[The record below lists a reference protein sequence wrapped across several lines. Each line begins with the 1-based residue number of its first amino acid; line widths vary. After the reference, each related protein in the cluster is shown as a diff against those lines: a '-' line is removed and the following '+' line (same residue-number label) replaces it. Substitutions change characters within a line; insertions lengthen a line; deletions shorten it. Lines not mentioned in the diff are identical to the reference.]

1 MKIQT
6 KFREYI
12 WLINTIRKAG
22 RITFAEIQEKWL
34 ETDMSEGVELAH
46 STFYRHKD
54 AIEDIFGIFIECDRK
69 NGYKFYIGNEEVLS
83 EDSVQNWMLSTLSV
97 NHVISESLSLQDRIL
112 LESVPSGKKFLQ
124 MVINAMKRKVRIVIK
139 YKRYGTAIP
148 KEFELEP
155 YCIKLFKQRWYLLGH
170 FHREA
175 TADKKKLDYL
185 ATFSFDR
192 IMDLKLTDIKFKVQ
206 KDFDARS
213 FFKDSFGVLV
223 MEEVK
228 VEKVIV
234 RAFDNE
240 RFYLRDLPIHAS
252 QKEIEQGDNYSDFEL
267 HIRPTADFCS
277 YILGRSNQ
285 LKVLEPQWLVDEVYQ
300 MLQDAINMYQRN

>member
-1 MKIQT
+1 MKKPT

-12 WLINTIRKAG
+12 WLVNTIRKAG
-22 RITFAEIQEKWL
+22 KITFAEIQEKWL
-34 ETDMSEGVELAH
+34 ETDMSEGIELAH

-54 AIEDIFGIFIECDRK
+54 AIEEIFGIQIECDRK

-112 LESVPSGKKFLQ
+112 LENIPSGKKYLQ
-124 MVINAMKRKVRIVIK
+124 MVINAMKQKVRIIIK
-139 YKRYGTAIP
+139 YKRYGSDNP
-148 KEFELEP
+148 KEFVLEP

-170 FHREA
+170 FHRKA
-175 TADKKKLDYL
+175 TSEKKELDYM

-192 IMDLKLTDIKFKVQ
+192 ILDLKLTDTKFKIQ
-206 KDFDARS
+206 KDFNARNY
-213 FFKDSFGVLV
+213 FKDSFGILA
-223 MEEVK
+223 MEEIK
-228 VEKVIV
+228 VERIVV

-240 RFYLRDLPIHAS
+240 RFYLRDLPIHIS
-252 QKEIEQGDNYSDFEL
+252 QKEIEQGEKYSDFEL
-267 HIRPTADFCS
+267 YMRPTVDFNS

-285 LKVLEPQWLVDEVYQ
+285 LKVLEPQWLADEIYQ
-300 MLQDAINMYQRN
+300 MLLDALKMYQS

>member
-1 MKIQT
+1 MKIPT

-12 WLINTIRKAG
+12 WLVNTIRKAG

-34 ETDMSEGVELAH
+34 ETDMSEGIELAH

-54 AIEDIFGIFIECDRK
+54 AIEDIFGIIIECDRK

-83 EDSVQNWMLSTLSV
+83 EESVQNWMLSTLSI

-112 LESVPSGKKFLQ
+112 LEKVSSGKKHLTQ
-124 MVINAMKRKVRIVIK
+124 IINAMKQKVRIIIK
-139 YKRYGTAIP
+139 YRRYGTDTP
-148 KEFELEP
+148 REFTLEP

-175 TADKKKLDYL
+175 TPEKKELDYL
-185 ATFSFDR
+185 ATFAFDR
-192 IMDLKLTDIKFKVQ
+192 ILDMKLTNLKFKLR

-213 FFKDSFGVLV
+213 YFKDSFGVLV
-223 MEEVK
+223 LDDVN
-228 VEKVIV
+228 VERVVV

-240 RFYLRDLPIHAS
+240 RFYLRDLPIHSS
-252 QKEIEQGDNYSDFEL
+252 QKEIAQGENYSDFEL
-267 HIRPTADFCS
+267 YMRPTADFSS
-277 YILGRSNQ
+277 YVLGRSNQ

-300 MLQDAINMYQRN
+300 MLLDAIHMYKP

>member
-1 MKIQT
+1 MKTPT

-12 WLINTIRKAG
+12 WLVNTIRKAG
-22 RITFAEIQEKWL
+22 RITFAQIQEKWL
-34 ETDMSEGVELAH
+34 ETDMSEGIELAH

-69 NGYKFYIGNEEVLS
+69 DGYKFYIGNEEVLS

-112 LESVPSGKKFLQ
+112 LDRVPSGQKYLQ
-124 MVINAMKRKVRIVIK
+124 QVINAMKQKVRIIIK
-139 YKRYGTAIP
+139 YKRYGTEVP
-148 KEFELEP
+148 KEFTLEP

-175 TADKKKLDYL
+175 TPEKKELDYM
-185 ATFSFDR
+185 ATFAFDR
-192 IMDLKLTDIKFKVQ
+192 IINLEPTNIKFKMR

-213 FFKDSFGVLV
+213 YFKDSFGVLV
-223 MEEVK
+223 LDDVN
-228 VEKVIV
+228 VERVVV
-234 RAFDNE
+234 RAFANE

-252 QKEIEQGDNYSDFEL
+252 QREIAQGENYSDFEL
-267 HIRPTADFCS
+267 LMRPTVDFSS
-277 YILGRSNQ
+277 YVLGRSNQ

-300 MLQDAINMYQRN
+300 MLLDALNMYKQP